1 MSAPDESRAVPHCL
15 IIEAR
20 FYTHIAD
27 MLVSGAMKAL
37 DEVGVTYD
45 RVEVPGALEIPSVL
59 SFAGQ
64 SGQYDAFIV
73 LGCVIR
79 GETGHYDIVCNESAR
94 GVYEVSLALDLAVG
108 NGILTV
114 ENEAQAIVRADPA
127 QKNKGRDAAVAAL
140 EVLALKHHFF
150 DLADAE

>member
-1 MSAPDESRAVPHCL
+1 MTEHCL

-20 FYTHIAD
+20 FYTHISD
-27 MLVSGAMKAL
+27 MLAEGATVAL
-37 DEVGVTYD
+37 DAAGITYE
-45 RVEVPGALEIPSVL
+45 RVSVPGALEIPSVL

-64 SGQYDAFIV
+64 TGKYDAFIV

-94 GVYEVSLALDLAVG
+94 GIYEVALSQNLAVG

-114 ENEAQAIVRADPA
+114 ENEAQALERADPKR
-127 QKNKGRDAAVAAL
+127 KNKGRDAAVAAF
-140 EVLALKHHFF
+140 EVLALKRQFF
-150 DLADAE
+150 G